1 MDEESPKPLNISKF
15 FGRGEESLV
24 EAAAPQPAVKTPIL
38 SGGFDLSNLLNII
51 NTQIDLKSESDDLK
65 EDVEN
70 IRLQSL
76 VDSLTGRVNKLTS
89 ELSGLFSLII
99 GDIKERDSQKRAE
112 LKLAIQQQSEI
123 SKAVALQ
130 ALQQGAGQIAETSEA
145 SKEEVV
151 GTMESN
157 RQMDLLT
164 ASLGLGAGFLTER
177 LNNQDNQD
185 KFDYPGGTLS
195 MKDLVNLAEQVGFKG
210 DNIPLAA
217 AIAMGESRGDPAID
231 TVKSGTDPDMKK
243 EYSIGLWQINWLAHK
258 GGAALTQLGVTNPDQ
273 LRDPMTNAKAALAI
287 SGGSNFSPWT
297 VYTGGTYKAYLDSA
311 KKEYEGSTN
320 NNQQASATPA
330 AQTQPIASASLN
342 KPAATGDPSSAAKIS
357 TPGAMVSVAQV
368 ELDTKTLMQ
377 DTAESQNMI
386 AILPPAAKQQS
397 APASSVSDASA
408 DATNPIFSAVNRNDP
423 YPASIALQT
432 NVVV

>member
-195 MKDLVNLAEQVGFKG
+195 MKDLVNLAEQVG
-210 DNIPLAA
+210 
-217 AIAMGESRGDPAID
+217 
-231 TVKSGTDPDMKK
+231 
-243 EYSIGLWQINWLAHK
+243 
-258 GGAALTQLGVTNPDQ
+258 
-273 LRDPMTNAKAALAI
+273 
-287 SGGSNFSPWT
+287 
-297 VYTGGTYKAYLDSA
+297 
-311 KKEYEGSTN
+311 
-320 NNQQASATPA
+320 
-330 AQTQPIASASLN
+330 
-342 KPAATGDPSSAAKIS
+342 
-357 TPGAMVSVAQV
+357 
-368 ELDTKTLMQ
+368 
-377 DTAESQNMI
+377 
-386 AILPPAAKQQS
+386 
-397 APASSVSDASA
+397 
-408 DATNPIFSAVNRNDP
+408 
-423 YPASIALQT
+423 
-432 NVVV
+432 

>member
-15 FGRGEESLV
+15 FGRGEETLV
-24 EAAAPQPAVKTPIL
+24 EAAAPQTAVKTPIL

-99 GDIKERDSQKRAE
+99 GDIKERDAQKRAE

-130 ALQQGAGQIAETSEA
+130 TLQQGAGQVAEA
-145 SKEEVV
+145 SAAAKEEVI
-151 GTMESN
+151 GTIESN
-157 RQMDLLT
+157 RQMDLLS

-177 LNNQDNQD
+177 LNKQDDQD
-185 KFDYPGGTLS
+185 KFNYPGGTLS
-195 MKDLVNLAEQVGFKG
+195 MKDLVDLAEQAGFTG
-210 DNIPLAA
+210 DNIPL
-217 AIAMGESRGDPAID
+217 DPAID

-320 NNQQASATPA
+320 NNEQASATPA

-342 KPAATGDPSSAAKIS
+342 KPTATGDPSSVAKIS
-357 TPGAMVSVAQV
+357 TPGAMVSAAQV
-368 ELDTKTLMQ
+368 ELNTKTLMQ
-377 DTAESQNMI
+377 DTSESQNMI
-386 AILPPAAKQQS
+386 AILPPAAQQQS
-397 APASSVSDASA
+397 APASSVSDTSA